1 MHLYLHLL
9 LFFSGVLFALAML
22 AWSHRKLSVGAGV
35 LFVFLAAEG
44 GTCLAYALNVLS
56 SGLEAKLFW
65 NHAEYFFGL
74 GVAPLLPVLA
84 LRVAGYRQRLPLWA
98 WLALFAVP
106 VAGVALNWTCRL
118 HTWHYARIWLEPLGD
133 ITLLVKSRGPLYL
146 VFFAYLYGL
155 ILVAAGLVA
164 WRQVWHGA
172 GLGRRQL
179 WLIGVAL
186 AAPLVFGTPYYWMK
200 VLWLKQVNT
209 LHIGF
214 CVTALAFSLS
224 LLRGQA
230 LGLARALGEAQEWN
244 ELLLANANAIF
255 YTIAPDGRF
264 SYVSDSWKAFLGHRS
279 DEMVWRD
286 YREVVLAEDVPACD
300 AFLAEVVRSGE
311 LRSGIEYR
319 VRHKDGSVLW
329 HTSSIKPVL
338 DNTGKPITFVGV
350 AHDITGVK
358 QTQEALCEANE
369 RLRHLIASRE
379 AELRE
384 AVAGALQASEGEARR
399 IGHEIHDGLCQEL
412 VALMRMAER
421 FAQRLGEGDE
431 RRAAQGLAQQAAHAL
446 GLARNVSYMLT
457 LHDLETLP
465 LCEALSLFARRFSA
479 ATGVEI
485 ELNCSQARC
494 ACIEQAAEHVY
505 RIVRE
510 AVVNA
515 VRHGQAQRIWIDV
528 IQEPQQAVVS
538 VTNDGRPLPESE
550 ALKEGVGIKQMRM
563 RTQQVGGT
571 FSLKR
576 DDQGKTVATLTVPC
590 PEGETTHDEA

>member
-1 MHLYLHLL
+1 MNIYLHIIF
-9 LFFSGVLFALAML
+9 FFSGVLCALAIL
-22 AWSHRKLSVGAGV
+22 VWRYRRFSAGAGV
-35 LFVFLAAEG
+35 LSLFQSPGLMQAFAEEKER
-44 GTCLAYALNVLS
+44 N
-56 SGLEAKLFW
+56 K
-65 NHAEYFFGL
+65 
-74 GVAPLLPVLA
+74 
-84 LRVAGYRQRLPLWA
+84 
-98 WLALFAVP
+98 
-106 VAGVALNWTCRL
+106 
-118 HTWHYARIWLEPLGD
+118 
-133 ITLLVKSRGPLYL
+133 
-146 VFFAYLYGL
+146 
-155 ILVAAGLVA
+155 
-164 WRQVWHGA
+164 
-172 GLGRRQL
+172 
-179 WLIGVAL
+179 
-186 AAPLVFGTPYYWMK
+186 M
-200 VLWLKQVNT
+200 
-209 LHIGF
+209 
-214 CVTALAFSLS
+214 
-224 LLRGQA
+224 
-230 LGLARALGEAQEWN
+230 
-244 ELLLANANAIF
+244 LLAHANAIF

-264 SYVSDSWKAFLGHRS
+264 SYVSDSWQTFLGYS
-279 DEMVWRD
+279 ADEMVGRD

-421 FAQRLGEGDE
+421 FAQRQGEADE
-431 RRAAQGLAQQAAHAL
+431 RRIAQGLAQQAAHAL

-457 LHDLETLP
+457 LHDVETLP
-465 LCEALSLFARRFSA
+465 LCEALSVFARRFSA

-485 ELNCSQARC
+485 ELNCSQSSC
-494 ACIEQAAEHVY
+494 DCIAQAAEHVY

-528 IQEPQQAVVS
+528 IQETRQSVVS
-538 VTNDGRPLPESE
+538 VTNDGQPLPENG
-550 ALKEGVGIKQMRM
+550 ALKPGVGIKQMQM
-563 RTQQVGGT
+563 RAQQVNGT

-576 DDQGKTVATLTVPC
+576 DEQGKTVATLTVPY
-590 PEGETTHDEA
+590 PEGEENHDEA

>member
-1 MHLYLHLL
+1 MHLYLYLL

-22 AWSHRKLSVGAGV
+22 AWSHRRLSAGAGV

-106 VAGVALNWTCRL
+106 VAGVALNWTCHL
-118 HTWHYARIWLEPLGD
+118 HTWHYARIWLEPLGEL
-133 ITLLVKSRGPLYL
+133 TLLAKSRGPLYL

-155 ILVAAGLVA
+155 ILAAGVIIA
-164 WRQVWHGA
+164 WRQARHQA
-172 GLGRRQL
+172 QLGRWQL
-179 WLIGVAL
+179 WLLGAAL
-186 AAPLVFGTPYYWMK
+186 VAPLVFGTPYYWMK
-200 VLWLKQVNT
+200 VSWLKQVNT

-214 CVTALAFSLS
+214 CVTALAFALA
-224 LLRGQA
+224 LLRGQT

-264 SYVSDSWKAFLGHRS
+264 SYVSDSWKAFLGHRP
-279 DEMVWRD
+279 EEIVGRD
-286 YREVVLAEDVPACD
+286 YRGIVLAEDVPACD
-300 AFLAEVVRSGE
+300 AFLAEVVRSNE
-311 LRSGIEYR
+311 LRTGIEYR
-319 VRHKDGSVLW
+319 LRHKDGSMLW

-338 DNTGKPITFVGV
+338 DNTGKPIIFVGV

-369 RLRHLIASRE
+369 RLRQLIATRE

-412 VALMRMAER
+412 VGLMRMAER
-421 FAQRLGEGDE
+421 LALRHGGEDHLTQE
-431 RRAAQGLAQQAAHAL
+431 LLKHAVHVL
-446 GLARNVSYMLT
+446 GLGRSVSYMLT
-457 LHDLETLP
+457 LHDLDALS

-479 ATGVEI
+479 ATSVEI
-485 ELNCSQARC
+485 ELNCSQSSC

-528 IQEPQQAVVS
+528 IQETQQAVVS
-538 VTNDGRPLPESE
+538 VTNDGRTLPENGT
-550 ALKEGVGIKQMRM
+550 LKPGVGIKQMQM
-563 RTQQVGGT
+563 RAQQVNGT
-571 FSLKR
+571 FTLKR
-576 DDQGKTVATLTVPC
+576 DEQGKTVATLTVPC
-590 PEGETTHDEA
+590 PCVEARHDEA